1 MTEHARAARDEGR
14 PVALDAATPSG
25 LETGGTKVQLQAL
38 QTVAKV
44 ATAVLSHLDLESTL
58 LSVVNATLDLLG
70 GDIVGLLLADED
82 DDVLRMR
89 ACAGHR
95 TIHTAHL
102 EVRRGEGVAGKVF
115 ETGSPFKTN
124 DYQSDTSFS
133 GHFLSVAQEDG
144 TRAALGAPMTV
155 RGKVIGALMVW
166 SRHPSAFSDADID
179 ALINLANLATI
190 AIENARLYE
199 TERTAVRTLA
209 EAHRRLEEQY
219 ELLQRASNVHEELTQ
234 LVLEGGGLPDLVE
247 MVAKHT
253 GGRVAIL
260 DPALE
265 VLATSPDA
273 DGLIDRV
280 QRHLRYQNGRGGRG
294 AGGAKGTLTT
304 PPGGSSDFWLLMRD
318 VVAGGERLAHLCV
331 GLSHPPGSLD
341 PVIVE
346 QASTVCALQLTK
358 ERAVTDAR
366 TRVRSDF
373 LWDLLEGN
381 LTDDS
386 EALVRARHL
395 GYSLPTSLR
404 VLLVPVGGLDEWART
419 SGASADAVD
428 RRRESLVRAAE
439 RLGTAAGHSAIVA
452 ARRGS
457 TIALVLP
464 ASPAVEARELAE
476 AMLEGLEAANPDLA
490 FSGGVSASV
499 PLSANLDQA
508 YLQAQH
514 ALSAIPVLA
523 TTRRVVAFDELG
535 VLQFLLAPADRGQL
549 VGFARKV
556 LGGATDYDRDHRADL
571 VRTVEVY
578 LASDCSLQRTAEQL
592 YIHPK
597 TVRYRLDRVE
607 ELANICLASQQD
619 RFDAQLALTIIRALS
634 LTGGGAP

>member
-1 MTEHARAARDEGR
+1 MTE
-14 PVALDAATPSG
+14 
-25 LETGGTKVQLQAL
+25 LEAGGTKVQLQAL

-44 ATAVLSHLDLESTL
+44 ATAVLSHLDLESAL
-58 LSVVNATLDLLG
+58 LSVVNATLDLFG
-70 GDIVGLLLADED
+70 GDIVGILLADED

-95 TIHTAHL
+95 TINTARL
-102 EVRRGEGVAGKVF
+102 EVHRGEGVAGKVF
-115 ETGSPFKTN
+115 ETGRPFKTD
-124 DYQSDTSFS
+124 DYLSDTSFS
-133 GHFLSVAQEDG
+133 PHFLSVAREDG
-144 TRAALGAPMTV
+144 TRSALGAPMTV

-179 ALINLANLATI
+179 SLINLANLATI

-253 GGRVAIL
+253 GGKVAIL
-260 DPALE
+260 DPVLE

-273 DGLIDRV
+273 DRLIDRV
-280 QRHLRYQNGRGGRG
+280 QRHLRHQSGRGGRG
-294 AGGAKGTLTT
+294 GREAQGTLTK
-304 PPGGSSDFWLLMRD
+304 PPAASSSGWLLLRD

-331 GLSHPPGSLD
+331 DLSEQPGSLD

-346 QASTVCALQLTK
+346 QASIVCALQLTK

-381 LTDDS
+381 LNDDS

-395 GYSLPTSLR
+395 GYSLPTRLR

-439 RLGTAAGHSAIVA
+439 RLGEAAGHGAIVA

-457 TIALVLP
+457 MIALVLP
-464 ASPAVEARELAE
+464 AAAVAARGLAE
-476 AMLEGLEAANPDLA
+476 AILEGLEAANPDLT

-499 PLSANLDQA
+499 PLSASLDQA

-523 TTRRVVAFDELG
+523 TARRVVAFDELG

-549 VGFARKV
+549 VSFARKV

-578 LASDCSLQRTAEQL
+578 LASDCNLQRTAEQL
-592 YIHPK
+592 FIHPK

-607 ELANICLASQQD
+607 ELAGICLASQQD

-634 LTGGGAP
+634 LTAGGAQ

>member
-1 MTEHARAARDEGR
+1 MTE
-14 PVALDAATPSG
+14 
-25 LETGGTKVQLQAL
+25 LEAGGTKVQLQAL

-44 ATAVLSHLDLESTL
+44 ATAVLSHLDLESAL
-58 LSVVNATLDLLG
+58 LSVVNATLDLFG
-70 GDIVGLLLADED
+70 GDIVGILLADED

-95 TIHTAHL
+95 TINTARL
-102 EVRRGEGVAGKVF
+102 EVHRGEGVAGKVF
-115 ETGSPFKTN
+115 ETGRPFKTN
-124 DYQSDTSFS
+124 DYLTDTSFS
-133 GHFLSVAQEDG
+133 PHFLSVAREDG
-144 TRAALGAPMTV
+144 TRSALGAPMTV

-179 ALINLANLATI
+179 SLINLANLATI

-253 GGRVAIL
+253 GGKVAIL
-260 DPALE
+260 DPVLE

-273 DGLIDRV
+273 DRLIDRV
-280 QRHLRYQNGRGGRG
+280 QRHLRHQSGRGGRG
-294 AGGAKGTLTT
+294 GREAQGTLTK
-304 PPGGSSDFWLLMRD
+304 PPAASSSGWLLLRD

-331 GLSHPPGSLD
+331 DLSEQPGSLD

-346 QASTVCALQLTK
+346 QASIVCALQLTK

-381 LTDDS
+381 LNDDS

-395 GYSLPTSLR
+395 GYSLPTRLR

-439 RLGTAAGHSAIVA
+439 RLGEAAGHGAIVA

-457 TIALVLP
+457 MIALVLP
-464 ASPAVEARELAE
+464 ATAVAARGLAE
-476 AMLEGLEAANPDLA
+476 AMLEGLEAANPDLT

-499 PLSANLDQA
+499 PLSASLDQA

-523 TTRRVVAFDELG
+523 TARRVVAFDELG

-549 VGFARKV
+549 VSFARKV

-578 LASDCSLQRTAEQL
+578 LASDCNLQRTAEQL
-592 YIHPK
+592 FIHPK

-607 ELANICLASQQD
+607 ELAGICLASQQD

-634 LTGGGAP
+634 LTAGGAQ

>member
-1 MTEHARAARDEGR
+1 MTE
-14 PVALDAATPSG
+14 
-25 LETGGTKVQLQAL
+25 LEAGGTKVQLQAL

-44 ATAVLSHLDLESTL
+44 ATAVLSHLDLESAL
-58 LSVVNATLDLLG
+58 LSVVNATLDLFG
-70 GDIVGLLLADED
+70 GDIVGILLADED

-95 TIHTAHL
+95 TINTARL
-102 EVRRGEGVAGKVF
+102 EVHRGEGVAGKVF
-115 ETGSPFKTN
+115 ETGRPFKTN
-124 DYQSDTSFS
+124 DYLTDTSFS
-133 GHFLSVAQEDG
+133 PHFLSVAREDG
-144 TRAALGAPMTV
+144 TRSALGAPMTV

-179 ALINLANLATI
+179 SLINLANLATI

-253 GGRVAIL
+253 GGKVAIL
-260 DPALE
+260 DPVLE

-273 DGLIDRV
+273 DRLIDRV
-280 QRHLRYQNGRGGRG
+280 QRHLRHQSGRGGRG
-294 AGGAKGTLTT
+294 GREAQGTLTK
-304 PPGGSSDFWLLMRD
+304 PPAASSSGWLLLRD

-331 GLSHPPGSLD
+331 DLSEQPGSLD

-346 QASTVCALQLTK
+346 QASIVCALQLTK

-381 LTDDS
+381 LNDDS

-395 GYSLPTSLR
+395 GYSLPTRLR

-439 RLGTAAGHSAIVA
+439 RLGEAAGHGAIVA

-457 TIALVLP
+457 MIALVLP
-464 ASPAVEARELAE
+464 AAAVAARGLAE
-476 AMLEGLEAANPDLA
+476 AMLEGLEAANPDLT

-499 PLSANLDQA
+499 PLSASLDQA

-523 TTRRVVAFDELG
+523 TARRVVAFDELG

-549 VGFARKV
+549 VSFARKV

-578 LASDCSLQRTAEQL
+578 LASDCNLQRTAEQL
-592 YIHPK
+592 FIHPK

-607 ELANICLASQQD
+607 ELAGICLASQQD

-634 LTGGGAP
+634 LTAGGAQ

>member
-1 MTEHARAARDEGR
+1 MTE
-14 PVALDAATPSG
+14 
-25 LETGGTKVQLQAL
+25 LEAGGTKVQLQAL

-44 ATAVLSHLDLESTL
+44 ATAVLSHLDLESAL
-58 LSVVNATLDLLG
+58 LSVVNATLDLFG
-70 GDIVGLLLADED
+70 GDIVGILLADED

-95 TIHTAHL
+95 TINTARL
-102 EVRRGEGVAGKVF
+102 EVHRGEGVAGKVF
-115 ETGSPFKTN
+115 ETGRPFKTN
-124 DYQSDTSFS
+124 DYLTDTSFS
-133 GHFLSVAQEDG
+133 PHFLSVAREDG
-144 TRAALGAPMTV
+144 TRSALGAPMTV

-179 ALINLANLATI
+179 SLINLANLATI

-253 GGRVAIL
+253 GGKVAIL
-260 DPALE
+260 DPVLE

-273 DGLIDRV
+273 DRLIDRV
-280 QRHLRYQNGRGGRG
+280 QRHLRHQSGRGGRG
-294 AGGAKGTLTT
+294 GREAQGTLTK
-304 PPGGSSDFWLLMRD
+304 PPAASSSGWLLLRD

-331 GLSHPPGSLD
+331 DLSEQPGSLD

-346 QASTVCALQLTK
+346 QASIVCALQLTK

-381 LTDDS
+381 LNDDS

-395 GYSLPTSLR
+395 GYSLPTRLR

-439 RLGTAAGHSAIVA
+439 RLGEAAGHGAIVA

-457 TIALVLP
+457 MIALVLP
-464 ASPAVEARELAE
+464 AAAVAARGLAE
-476 AMLEGLEAANPDLA
+476 AILEGLEAANPDLT

-499 PLSANLDQA
+499 PLSASLDQA

-523 TTRRVVAFDELG
+523 TARRVVAFDELG

-549 VGFARKV
+549 VSFARKV

-578 LASDCSLQRTAEQL
+578 LASDCNLQRTAEQL
-592 YIHPK
+592 FIHPK

-607 ELANICLASQQD
+607 ELAGICLASQQD

-634 LTGGGAP
+634 LTAGGAQ

>member
-1 MTEHARAARDEGR
+1 MTE
-14 PVALDAATPSG
+14 
-25 LETGGTKVQLQAL
+25 LEAGGTKVQLQAL

-44 ATAVLSHLDLESTL
+44 ATAVLSHLDLESAL
-58 LSVVNATLDLLG
+58 LSVVNATLDLFG
-70 GDIVGLLLADED
+70 GDIVGILLADED

-95 TIHTAHL
+95 TINTARL
-102 EVRRGEGVAGKVF
+102 EVHRGEGVAGKVF
-115 ETGSPFKTN
+115 ETGRPFKTN
-124 DYQSDTSFS
+124 DYLSDTSFS
-133 GHFLSVAQEDG
+133 PHFLSVAREDG
-144 TRAALGAPMTV
+144 TRSALGAPMTV

-166 SRHPSAFSDADID
+166 NRHPSAFSDADID
-179 ALINLANLATI
+179 SLINLANLATI

-219 ELLQRASNVHEELTQ
+219 ELLHRASNVHQELTQ

-253 GGRVAIL
+253 GGKVAIL
-260 DPALE
+260 DPVLE

-273 DGLIDRV
+273 EQLIDRV
-280 QRHLRYQNGRGGRG
+280 QRRLRHQSGRGGRG
-294 AGGAKGTLTT
+294 GREAQGTLTS
-304 PPGGSSDFWLLMRD
+304 PPEASSSGWLLLRD

-331 GLSHPPGSLD
+331 DLSEQPGSLD

-346 QASTVCALQLTK
+346 QASIVCALQLTK

-381 LTDDS
+381 LNDDS

-395 GYSLPTSLR
+395 GYSLPTRLR

-439 RLGTAAGHSAIVA
+439 RLGAAAGHGAIVA

-457 TIALVLP
+457 MIALVLP
-464 ASPAVEARELAE
+464 AAVAARGLAE
-476 AMLEGLEAANPDLA
+476 AMLEGLEAANPDLT

-499 PLSANLDQA
+499 PLSASLDQA

-523 TTRRVVAFDELG
+523 TARRVVAFDELG

-549 VGFARKV
+549 VSFARKV

-578 LASDCSLQRTAEQL
+578 LASDCNLQRTAEQL
-592 YIHPK
+592 FIHPK

-607 ELANICLASQQD
+607 ELAGICLASQQD

-634 LTGGGAP
+634 LTSGGAQ